1 MLTRYAARQDSAET
15 SFFWT
20 GVVGSIVT
28 TLIGIFFWEPMLTQD
43 WFWMG
48 LLCVTGAFGHFL
60 LIKCYEVAEANG
72 VQPFAY
78 LQLVFGSALAM
89 IVFGETLK
97 YTTAIGSSIVIT
109 AGLYTL
115 WRERKANEV

>member
-1 MLTRYAARQDSAET
+1 
-15 SFFWT
+15 
-20 GVVGSIVT
+20 
-28 TLIGIFFWEPMLTQD
+28 MLTQD

-89 IVFGETLK
+89 IVLVK
-97 YTTAIGSSIVIT
+97 H
-109 AGLYTL
+109 
-115 WRERKANEV
+115 